1 MAGEPG
7 AYEAFADLQF
17 GAMPPAIPE
26 SHRNWAGIYTVDQQ
40 MADLEFLHQMGL
52 TNPQTGKAFDPNDL
66 SELEDAKDWRIKQSG
81 ISDPSFARLTEADF
95 PTREQIVAGI
105 TEPFSGTTAGRA
117 FIDRQIAEGN
127 IDFSDIDTRLGEIR
141 QREGIRH
148 HQTRPTDPMSLIPSF
163 TQQQLPDL
171 TEAFRKEQAE
181 ERDRRRVLAD
191 TGSTIF
197 KRRTL

>member
-1 MAGEPG
+1 
-7 AYEAFADLQF
+7 
-17 GAMPPAIPE
+17 
-26 SHRNWAGIYTVDQQ
+26 

-52 TNPQTGKAFDPNDL
+52 TNPQTGKAFNPNKPE
-66 SELEDAKDWRIKQSG
+66 ELEEAKDWRIKQSG

-105 TEPFSGTTAGRA
+105 TELFSGTAAGRA

-163 TQQQLPDL
+163 TSQLLPDL
-171 TEAFRKEQAE
+171 QQGFAESLQE
-181 ERDRRRVLAD
+181 ERARRGEL
-191 TGSTIF
+191 TGLGSTIF